1 MHKRANDVASGDES
15 VCMSVDQMIDYVK
28 NRLPDKQRQQL
39 ETHLNE
45 CRLCSEA
52 VEGVRLYPD
61 KEELREITGSAKRFS
76 SLHSPWVNFL
86 SKNWHGA
93 YAVAAAFF
101 IGLTALV
108 YLNVKEKPH
117 EAAFAEYF
125 APYPS
130 AIPLVRSRQPQNK
143 LEAAF
148 DKYAAKNYAAALP
161 LFQELL
167 TADPRRT
174 TFIRFYMGIS
184 YLGTDEPETAISIFQ
199 KEIDDSTGQF
209 HDPAEWFLALA
220 FLKANDAEKC
230 KSILERI
237 VLRPGIY
244 QARATSL
251 LKRLE

>member
-1 MHKRANDVASGDES
+1 
-15 VCMSVDQMIDYVK
+15 MSVDQMIDYV
-28 NRLPDKQRQQL
+28 NDRLTDEQRRKF
-39 ETHLNE
+39 EAHLDE

-61 KEELREITGSAKRFS
+61 KDELREITGSPKNFFP
-76 SLHSPWVNFL
+76 LHSPWVNFL
-86 SKNWHGA
+86 SQNWQGA
-93 YAVAAAFF
+93 YAVAAALV
-101 IGLTALV
+101 IGLAALV

-184 YLGTDEPETAISIFQ
+184 CLGTDEPETAISIFQ
-199 KEIDDSTGQF
+199 KEFDDSTGQF
-209 HDPAEWFLALA
+209 HDPAEWYLALA

-237 VLRPGIY
+237 VLRPSIY
-244 QARATSL
+244 RERAAGL
-251 LKRLE
+251 LERLK